1 MHWRVRVLFQL
12 LPQPE
17 NVGVDR
23 ACMRIAFVA
32 EYLAEDLAAGDDS
45 SCILHEQ
52 FEHLEFVRRE
62 SNGLIVEC
70 RFHLGEV
77 NPNFPEFRSGGGV
90 PSSWMAACRSPPSP
104 PVSWARGVLHPIIPP
119 PLHNTNPLLLPPCR
133 L

>member
-62 SNGLIVEC
+62 SNGLIGEC
-70 RFHLGEV
+70 RFHPSEV
-77 NPNFPEFRSGGGV
+77 NPHLPEFRTAGGV
-90 PSSWMAACRSPPSP
+90 RSLCMSSLWSHSKPHPSP
-104 PVSWARGVLHPIIPP
+104 ALPVSSPTPTPP
-119 PLHNTNPLLLPPCR
+119 PPPPPPHPPAPP
-133 L
+133 

>member
-52 FEHLEFVRRE
+52 FEQLEFVRRE

-70 RFHLGEV
+70 RFHPGEV
-77 NPNFPEFRSGGGV
+77 YPNFPEFRSGGGL
-90 PSSWMAACRSPPSP
+90 PSSGIPAARSHSRPHLLP
-104 PVSWARGVLHPIIPP
+104 AGRGRRTLIPP
-119 PLHNTNPLLLPPCR
+119 PLPPPAPLLL